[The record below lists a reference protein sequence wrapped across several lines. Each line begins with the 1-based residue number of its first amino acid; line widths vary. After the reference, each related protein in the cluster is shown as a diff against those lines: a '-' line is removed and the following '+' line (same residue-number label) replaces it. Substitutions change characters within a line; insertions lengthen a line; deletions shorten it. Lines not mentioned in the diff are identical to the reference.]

1 MSQQRSLT
9 TKERPWGPEGRG
21 GPCGALSHPPP
32 PQRWADANKKGCCGP
47 GSHPVTAGPALH
59 TGHSRRLLVDTV
71 SAAFRMGPPGPGGR
85 TRGAS
90 HSSLTAAL
98 SLRQLQHARLSKP
111 SVPPSPSIA
120 LHHPPSPSIALHRS
134 YDEGRPA
141 PPGARAPAGP
151 SSPPTASAH
160 TRAPALGSSPGL
172 QPPAG
177 PLAPALLW
185 GCRACCPAARVL
197 VTPP

>member
-1 MSQQRSLT
+1 MSHQGSPEYIIFKTKLVKTDHIHRSITQKLRMSQQRSLT

-59 TGHSRRLLVDTV
+59 TGHSRRLLVDTM

-134 YDEGRPA
+134 
-141 PPGARAPAGP
+141 P
-151 SSPPTASAH
+151 S
-160 TRAPALGSSPGL
+160 
-172 QPPAG
+172 
-177 PLAPALLW
+177 LL
-185 GCRACCPAARVL
+185 R
-197 VTPP
+197 